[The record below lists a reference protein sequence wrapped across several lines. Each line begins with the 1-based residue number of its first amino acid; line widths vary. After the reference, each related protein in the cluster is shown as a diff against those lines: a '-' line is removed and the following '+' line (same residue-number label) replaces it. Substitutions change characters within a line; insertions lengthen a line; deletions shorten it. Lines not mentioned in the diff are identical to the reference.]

1 MGHNAIFFL
10 LFSIQCSEDCP
21 KSSPEK
27 RVIGIRFYF
36 DGLICF
42 DSNHAGI
49 SNDKVNAKRNHGNCK
64 CVFLTGFTVKRS
76 LDLTRRV

>member
-1 MGHNAIFFL
+1 LRYNAIFFL
-10 LFSIQCSEDCP
+10 LFSIKCSKDCP

-27 RVIGIRFYF
+27 RGIGIRFYF
-36 DGLICF
+36 DGLICL
-42 DSNHAGI
+42 DSNLAGI

-76 LDLTRRV
+76 VDLTRRV